1 MNGYMTIPIELVV
14 VFATAVL
21 GAFGWIISTVISAFK
36 KNTDAFNSINESIQE
51 IRLWITQKDTSD
63 KYEQKEC
70 DVLHKSVNSRFEN
83 HEKRIKKLEEK

>member
-1 MNGYMTIPIELVV
+1 MNGYMIIPIELVV

-36 KNTDAFNSINESIQE
+36 KNTDAFNRINLSIQE

-63 KYEQKEC
+63 KYESKEC
-70 DVLHKSVNSRFEN
+70 KGVHEAINGRFNN
-83 HEKRIKKLEEK
+83 HEIRIKKLEEK